1 MKSHQTNQKPHNQ
14 PESERI
20 VEQLGLPRDL
30 FLGMPVLS
38 LQGNR
43 FLCIENHRGILQ
55 AGREKIVVAAKPW
68 GIEVAGRELSIVR
81 FTKDYMEIT
90 GYLEHI
96 SFLL

>member
-1 MKSHQTNQKPHNQ
+1 M
-14 PESERI
+14 
-20 VEQLGLPRDL
+20 EQLGLPRDL

-81 FTKDYMEIT
+81 FTKDSMEIT
-90 GYLEHI
+90 GYLERR

>member
-1 MKSHQTNQKPHNQ
+1 M
-14 PESERI
+14 ERL
-20 VEQLGLPRDL
+20 ELPRDL

-55 AGREKIVVAAKPW
+55 AGRGKNLVAAKPW
-68 GIEVAGRELSIVR
+68 SIEVTGRELSIQR

-90 GYLEHI
+90 GYMEHI
-96 SFLL
+96 FFLL